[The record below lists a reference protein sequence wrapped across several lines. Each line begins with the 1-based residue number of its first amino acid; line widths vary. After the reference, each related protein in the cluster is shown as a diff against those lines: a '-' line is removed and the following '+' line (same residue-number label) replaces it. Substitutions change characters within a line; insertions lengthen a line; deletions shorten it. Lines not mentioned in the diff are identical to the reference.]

1 MFVWG
6 EKMEEKIWI
15 AAGEPRREMS
25 TGVKNFDI
33 FFKIF
38 SGVCTVFYVENQTYN
53 DPLSLVA
60 AWSTNCAED
69 EYGIIINTYDDPVR
83 LAEKFQSLN
92 PEIVEKTIRLSKE
105 DRFFWI
111 DMFTYRGFTDVEA
124 KKLWVDYKVALE
136 SFGVNFSSYFSVKK
150 PSDFGSI
157 YGLNP
162 ILNHILEQVGGEKK
176 ARIVIAYCD
185 DLVDLIGEDEFL
197 KFYRRQLNTI
207 IHKFN
212 NSVICLFSYMSH
224 SKGFHATLERLSD
237 SVIRWGWGRVGRRFQ
252 EEKFLEILKSPLPDV
267 YLGKIRY
274 KLNKMMLP
282 VLSSSKIT
290 SISNQKTKKS

>member
-1 MFVWG
+1 
-6 EKMEEKIWI
+6 MEEKIWI

-25 TGVKNFDI
+25 TGVKNFDN

-38 SGVCTVFYVENQTYN
+38 SGACTVFYVENQTYN

-69 EYGIIINTYDDPVR
+69 EYGIIINTFDDPVR
-83 LAEKFQSLN
+83 ITEKFQSLN
-92 PEIVEKTIRLSKE
+92 PEIVEKTIKLSKE

-124 KKLWVDYKVALE
+124 ERVLVDYE
-136 SFGVNFSSYFSVKK
+136 SASKIFGVNFSFFFSVKK

-157 YGLNP
+157 HGLNP
-162 ILNHILEQVGGEKK
+162 ILNHILELGREKK
-176 ARIVIAYCD
+176 ARIIIAYGD

-197 KFYRRQLNTI
+197 KFYRRQINTI

-212 NSVICLFSYMSH
+212 NTAIFLFSYMSH
-224 SKGFHATLERLSD
+224 SQGFHAALERLSD
-237 SVIRWGWGRVGRRFQ
+237 SVIRWGWGQVRKRSQ
-252 EEKFLEILKSPLPDV
+252 EEKFLEVLKSPLADV
-267 YLGKIRY
+267 YLGKICY
-274 KLNKMMLP
+274 KLNKKMLP
-282 VLSSSKIT
+282 VLPSSKIT
-290 SISNQKTKKS
+290 NLSSEKTKK